1 MSPNLF
7 SPALPEQRR
16 LKMYIYG
23 AHGTGKTVT
32 SLHFPNAAVVDLDGG
47 TDWYASAFSFQKLRT
62 TDVDKVLQAV
72 DGLIQDPGDF
82 KTLVIDSFTKFW
94 DLLQEKHLKR
104 LRVKRGNPQYVFQP
118 SDYKVIKSDLRA
130 FINKLLALDM
140 NIIAT
145 AQVKSMYSQDS
156 GEFMKITGT
165 EPDGPKDAPYL
176 FDVVLELNFG
186 PDDTRI
192 ATVKKDRTNTL
203 PKTFEFSYQ
212 ELVKYFGVKD
222 LERAPVKL
230 RAEQLLNQVSNRNL
244 KVRVGTKEILTAGIT
259 GDTLTKLMKLTNSM
273 AENQLKDKLNEDYS
287 VQSLLDLREDE
298 ASLLITDLTKTEA
311 NVQS

>member
-1 MSPNLF
+1 LSPTLF
-7 SPALPEQRR
+7 SPATPESRR

-23 AHGTGKTVT
+23 THGTGKTVT
-32 SLHFPNAAVVDLDGG
+32 SLHFPNAAVIDLDGG
-47 TDWYASAFSFQKLRT
+47 TDWYASAFNFQKLRT
-62 TDVDKVLQAV
+62 TDVDKVFQAV

-104 LRVKRGNPQYVFQP
+104 LRVKKGNPQYVFQP
-118 SDYKVIKSDLRA
+118 SDYKTIKSDLKA

-145 AQVKSMYSQDS
+145 AQVKNMYSQDS
-156 GEFMKITGT
+156 GEFMKIIGT
-165 EPDGPKDAPYL
+165 DPDGPKDAPYL

-186 PDDTRI
+186 PDDTRV

-203 PKTFEFSYQ
+203 PKTFEFTYQ

-222 LERAPVKL
+222 LERPPVKL

-244 KVRVGTKEILTAGIT
+244 KVRIGAKEILTAGVT
-259 GDTLTKLMKLTNSM
+259 GETLTKLMKATNSM
-273 AENQLKDKLNEDYS
+273 TETQLRDKLNEDYS

-298 ASLLITDLTKTEA
+298 ALMLLKDLTNTEP